1 MFLVGPCLSAAIEN
15 ITCLFNDSEGDV
27 TAYKDRMGTLQ
38 STAIK
43 GISKDRKAICPMPL
57 FRTLGEHTLTI
68 FVKDG
73 NSYSGSFE
81 VGELPVCM

>member
-1 MFLVGPCLSAAIEN
+1 MFLVGPCLSVAIEN

-27 TAYKDRMGTLQ
+27 TEYKNLMGGLQ
-38 STAIK
+38 RTSIK
-43 GISKDRKAICPMPL
+43 GISKDKRAICPMPL

-73 NSYSGSFE
+73 SNYSGSFE
-81 VGELPVCM
+81 VGE